1 MANRQKKDHR
11 SSDLSRRQG
20 IREIKQSFLI
30 VCEGEKTEPDYF
42 KAFRMTA
49 ATVKAVGQAMNTM
62 TLVSKAISIR
72 ESDKKRKK
80 VYDQCWVVF
89 DKDDFPAKDFN
100 QAIQFA
106 EKNGFRVAYSNQA
119 FEYWF
124 LLHYNL
130 YTGAIHRNQY
140 KDMLTKL
147 TGMPYRKS
155 EGYVLSCT
163 ICFSF
168 VNSKPSIMQSLYL
181 QKSHT
186 ATLPRKNLLQPFR
199 DLFQNSINTCSKTI
213 VIRVVFPNPKRKLVD
228 LRKFCILT
236 SFLSVLQKLTP
247 KHYCVS

>member
-1 MANRQKKDHR
+1 MAKRQKKDHR

-20 IREIKQSFLI
+20 VREVKQSFLI

-72 ESDKKRKK
+72 EADQKRKK

-100 QAIQFA
+100 QAILFA

-130 YTGAIHRNQY
+130 YTGAIHRSLY

-147 TGMPYRKS
+147 TGMPYSKS
-155 EGYVLSCT
+155 EGYGAV
-163 ICFSF
+163 
-168 VNSKPSIMQSLYL
+168 MY
-181 QKSHT
+181 
-186 ATLPRKNLLQPFR
+186 NLLLSRQ
-199 DLFQNSINTCSKTI
+199 QQAINNAETVLAEISHG
-213 VIRVVFPNPKRKLVD
+213 NPAEEESSTTVQRLVME
-228 LRKFCILT
+228 LNKFL
-236 SFLSVLQKLTP
+236 
-247 KHYCVS
+247 

>member
-1 MANRQKKDHR
+1 MAKRQKKDHR
-11 SSDLSRRQG
+11 SSNLSRRQG
-20 IREIKQSFLI
+20 VREIKQSFLI

-72 ESDKKRKK
+72 EADQKRKK

-147 TGMPYRKS
+147 TGIPYSKS
-155 EGYVLSCT
+155 EGYGAV
-163 ICFSF
+163 
-168 VNSKPSIMQSLYL
+168 MY
-181 QKSHT
+181 
-186 ATLPRKNLLQPFR
+186 NLLLSRQ
-199 DLFQNSINTCSKTI
+199 QQAINNAETVLAEISHGNPAEEESSTTVQRL
-213 VIRVVFPNPKRKLVD
+213 VIELN
-228 LRKFCILT
+228 KFL
-236 SFLSVLQKLTP
+236 
-247 KHYCVS
+247 

>member
-1 MANRQKKDHR
+1 MAKRQKKDHR

-20 IREIKQSFLI
+20 VRVIKQSFLI

-72 ESDKKRKK
+72 DADQKRKK

-89 DKDDFPAKDFN
+89 DKDDFSAKDFN
-100 QAIQFA
+100 EAIQYA

-119 FEYWF
+119 SEYWF

-140 KDMLTKL
+140 KEMLTKL
-147 TGMPYRKS
+147 TGMPYSKT
-155 EGYVLSCT
+155 EGYGAV
-163 ICFSF
+163 
-168 VNSKPSIMQSLYL
+168 MY
-181 QKSHT
+181 
-186 ATLPRKNLLQPFR
+186 NLLLSRQQQAIHNAETV
-199 DLFQNSINTCSKTI
+199 LAEISHG
-213 VIRVVFPNPKRKLVD
+213 NPADEESSTTVQKLVSE
-228 LRKFCILT
+228 LNKYL
-236 SFLSVLQKLTP
+236 
-247 KHYCVS
+247 